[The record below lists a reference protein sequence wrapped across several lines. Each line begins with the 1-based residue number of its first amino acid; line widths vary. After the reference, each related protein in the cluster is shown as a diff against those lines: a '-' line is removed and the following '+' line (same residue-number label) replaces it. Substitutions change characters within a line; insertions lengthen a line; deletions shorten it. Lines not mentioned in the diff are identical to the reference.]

1 MLVKTPKSKETL
13 LMSQYYKGSLRNVHL
28 NVRKKLH
35 LGSDELWL
43 LPEETRGGMDLDLC
57 NKHLVKYCGLLQP
70 EYGRAFGGFA
80 SKTFTIRFLVILV
93 SYSAF

>member
-1 MLVKTPKSKETL
+1 
-13 LMSQYYKGSLRNVHL
+13 MSQYYTGSLRKVHL

-57 NKHLVKYCGLLQP
+57 NKHLVKYCGLYSQNMVARL
-70 EYGRAFGGFA
+70 GFCE
-80 SKTFTIRFLVILV
+80 
-93 SYSAF
+93 